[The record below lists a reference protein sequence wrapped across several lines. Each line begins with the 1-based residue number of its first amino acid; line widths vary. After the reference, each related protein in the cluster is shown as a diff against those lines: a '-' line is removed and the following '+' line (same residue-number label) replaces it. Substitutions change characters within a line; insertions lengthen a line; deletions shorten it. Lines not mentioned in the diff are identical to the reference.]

1 MAELTR
7 SESEI
12 FRAAVELPVEQRP
25 AFLAEACGED
35 YRLRNEV
42 ESLLK
47 AHVLED
53 SFLQAPAL
61 AVTVNHA
68 LSERPGS
75 IVGRYKLRE
84 QIGEGGFGVV
94 YVAEQEQPVRRKV
107 ALKVI
112 KPGMDSKDVI
122 ARFEAERQAL
132 ALMDHPNVAR
142 VLDAGTTESGRPYF
156 VMELV
161 QGVTITE
168 FCDRNSLPTRDRLL
182 LFADVCRAVQHAHQK
197 GIIHRDLKP
206 SNIMVTLHDG
216 IPVAKVIDFGVS
228 KALSQQLTE
237 KSIYTAYGQMIG
249 TPQYMSP
256 EQAEMSGLGIDTR
269 SDIFSL
275 GVLLY
280 ELLTGQTPLDVKR
293 LRESAYA
300 EILRIIREEEPP
312 RPSLKIST
320 LGEQAA
326 VIARQRH
333 TDPEQLRRDLSG
345 ELDWIVMKCLEKD
358 RSRRYE
364 TAIGL
369 ARDVERYLQDEPVE
383 ACPPSS
389 LYRLKKFARKHRGM
403 IATASAF
410 VALLLVGGVVS
421 GWLAVRERQA
431 SEVARAERATAIKS
445 LAEEHR
451 QRDLAN
457 QRAAEAQA
465 AREEL
470 RETLYAAEMN
480 LVDSAFKNKRYLRA
494 VQLLEQ
500 QRPAAGQRDL
510 RGFEWHF
517 WRRHLHGGRLE
528 TVQLPPQA
536 ALDPQRFFVQ
546 GLFSLS
552 QDASRLAAILR
563 PDGESTNRLFT
574 VFDSITGREI
584 FAPRSA
590 LQDNSNRLDSD
601 WIRLVISGDGSR
613 VAIRTGNSSS
623 ETGYLPRISVYD
635 ALSGKE
641 IRHFEELGIGDQFVL
656 STDGDRLAAACIDL
670 DDNPESVY
678 LERQASVKIWNTS
691 TGELIQTLP
700 LAPWRFQS
708 STILWSPDGS
718 RLLRSAATAEA
729 ESQRESFQQYFQILD
744 VNTGEEIW
752 RRDFSGLSRHLT
764 PWDWSPDGTML
775 AVAEQNPPAKPR
787 VQLWDSQT
795 GASVA
800 VLDRET
806 ATQISAETLTISPD
820 NQYLA
825 AVEGFNNISVWKLP
839 KFAAAAGAQPL
850 HIAEPIRT
858 LGSVQKICAIGFT
871 DNSQELKVVDGGG
884 SITSWDIAVPVSHS
898 LGPDLFRR
906 ARVAAFSPD
915 ASKVAFFTSSTSE
928 GKMVQ
933 TCHLWDLVQNRELL
947 KLDSISSP
955 RPDFSHDGRR
965 VAITQRADLAS
976 DDRMVIFDTET
987 GGRVA
992 EIPIPPIIPSSRTF
1006 VIDQDIR
1013 ADGER
1018 VAALLS
1024 DPTSDTRPRLNA
1036 WDVASAKLLYS
1047 VEFKTGDPRG
1057 LNFSRDG
1064 ASIIVGAASP
1074 STIVCYDAATGSHQ
1088 ESRPLPTSSI
1098 PLFVDPENQLVGAS
1112 HRSDFVLCD
1121 LVTGGELLRL
1131 PGYED
1136 VGPMSFVISPDGSR
1150 FALGRSS
1157 VVGEGEIT
1165 LWSRKSGRQLMS
1177 IQRSRGVDAMCF
1189 SPDGHRLFATFGRG
1203 LAPRGD
1209 DGQLKPIEVF
1219 DATPLEDEQSN

>member
-1 MAELTR
+1 MPEVTR
-7 SESEI
+7 SESDI
-12 FRAAVELPVEQRP
+12 FRAAVELPLEQRP
-25 AFLAEACGED
+25 AFLAEACGGD
-35 YRLRNEV
+35 TQLRSEV
-42 ESLLK
+42 ESLLS
-47 AHVLED
+47 AHVPED

-61 AVTVNHA
+61 AATVNQP

-168 FCDRNSLPTRDRLL
+168 FCDRNSLATRDRLA

-216 IPVAKVIDFGVS
+216 KPVAKVIDFGVS

-280 ELLTGQTPLDVKR
+280 ELLTGQTPLDIKR

-320 LGEQAA
+320 LGEQAT

-333 TDPEQLRRDLSG
+333 TDPEQLRRDLTG

-383 ACPPSS
+383 ACPPSR
-389 LYRLKKFARKHRGM
+389 LYRVKKFARKHRGM
-403 IATASAF
+403 ITTAAAF
-410 VALLLVGGVVS
+410 VALLVVGGIVS
-421 GWLAVRERQA
+421 GWFAIRERQA
-431 SEVARAERATAIKS
+431 SEVAQTERETTLRS
-445 LAEEHR
+445 LKEEQR

-457 QRAAEAQA
+457 RRAAEAQA

-480 LVDSAFKNKRYLRA
+480 LVESAVNNKRYLRA
-494 VQLLEQ
+494 AQLLEQ
-500 QRPAAGQRDL
+500 QRPAAGQSDL

-517 WRRHLHGGRLE
+517 WRRNLHGGRLR

-536 ALDPQRFFVQ
+536 TLDSQRFFAQ
-546 GLFSLS
+546 GQFSLA

-563 PDGESTNRLFT
+563 PESESSSRLFT
-574 VFDSITGREI
+574 VFDSDTGKEL
-584 FAPRSA
+584 FAPRPA
-590 LQDNSNRLDSD
+590 IQNNTTRLDAD
-601 WIRLVISGDGSR
+601 WIRLIISSDGSR
-613 VAIRTGNSSS
+613 LAIRTGTRSS
-623 ETGYLPRISVYD
+623 EGVYIPRISVYD
-635 ALSGKE
+635 TQSGIE
-641 IRHFEELGIGDQFVL
+641 IRHFEERRIGDQFVL
-656 STDGDRLAAACIDL
+656 SADGSRLAAARIDL

-691 TGELIQTLP
+691 TGELMQTLP

-708 STILWSPDGS
+708 STLLWSPEGS

-729 ESQRESFQQYFQILD
+729 ESQRESFQQYFQIVD
-744 VNTGEEIW
+744 IDTGEEIW
-752 RRDFSGLSRHLT
+752 RRDFSGLSKPLT

-775 AVAEQNPPAKPR
+775 AVAEHDPPAKPR
-787 VQLWDSQT
+787 VQLWDGRT
-795 GASVA
+795 GVTLAA
-800 VLDRET
+800 LDRET
-806 ATQISAETLTISPD
+806 PTQISPETLAISPD
-820 NQYLA
+820 NRYLA
-825 AVEGFNNISVWKLP
+825 AVEAFNEISVWQLP
-839 KFAAAAGAQPL
+839 KFDAAAGVQPL
-850 HIAEPIRT
+850 HIAEPTRT
-858 LGSVQKICAIGFT
+858 LGSVQKICAISFT
-871 DNSQELKVVDGGG
+871 DDTHELNVVDGGG
-884 SITSWDIAVPVSHS
+884 LITTWDISVPVNRTV
-898 LGPDLFRR
+898 GPDLDRQAYFP
-906 ARVAAFSPD
+906 AFSPD
-915 ASKVAFFTSSTSE
+915 ATKVAFFTSSTST
-928 GKMVQ
+928 GRFVQ
-933 TCHLWDLVQNRELL
+933 TYYLWDVVQNRKVLELE
-947 KLDSISSP
+947 SISSR

-965 VAITQRADLAS
+965 VAFSLRANRES
-976 DDRMVIFDTET
+976 DERILIFEAET
-987 GGRVA
+987 GDRVV
-992 EIPIPPIIPSSRTF
+992 EIPIPPIIPASPTF
-1006 VIDQDIR
+1006 VTDQDIR
-1013 ADGER
+1013 ADGKR
-1018 VAALLS
+1018 VAAILS
-1024 DPTSDTRPRLNA
+1024 DPTSNARPRLNA
-1036 WDVASAKLLYS
+1036 WDVATGKLLYS
-1047 VEFKTGDPRG
+1047 VEIVAGEPRG

-1064 ASIIVGAASP
+1064 ASIVVGATSP
-1074 STIVCYDAATGSHQ
+1074 STIVYYDAATGSHQ
-1088 ESRPLPTSSI
+1088 QSRPLPALSK

-1112 HRSDFVLCD
+1112 HRSDFLLCD
-1121 LVTGGELLRL
+1121 LTTGGELLRL

-1136 VGPMSFVISPDGSR
+1136 VAPMSFVISPDGSR
-1150 FALGRSS
+1150 FALGRSFI
-1157 VVGEGEIT
+1157 VGQGEIT
-1165 LWSRKSGRQLMS
+1165 LFSMKAGRQLMS
-1177 IQRSRGVDAMCF
+1177 IQRSRAVDALRF
-1189 SPDGHRLFATFGRG
+1189 SPDGNRLFATFGSG
-1203 LAPRGD
+1203 LARRA
-1209 DGQLKPIEVF
+1209 DGKSKPIEVF
-1219 DATPLEDEQSN
+1219 DATPLIDVSSN